1 MGETR
6 ERGKERRED
15 VRERRDEERS
25 RLFSGDFRSENR
37 AISGEFVAFLSG
49 NYWLCCVGEETR
61 EGDESVGR

>member
-37 AISGEFVAFLSG
+37 AISREFVAFLSG
-49 NYWLCCVGEETR
+49 NY
-61 EGDESVGR
+61 GDVA